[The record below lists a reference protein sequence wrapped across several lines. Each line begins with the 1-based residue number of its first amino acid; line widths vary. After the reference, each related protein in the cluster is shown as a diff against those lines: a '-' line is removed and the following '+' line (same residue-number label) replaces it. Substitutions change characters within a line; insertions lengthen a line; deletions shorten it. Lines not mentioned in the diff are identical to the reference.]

1 LVKKESGMISLVE
14 VDEVEEEDDEEEDDE
29 EDDDDDDG
37 GHLLNLQNLHS
48 ILLLGFN
55 LQDQQLR
62 HHHRHQFY

>member
-1 LVKKESGMISLVE
+1 LAPFLWLRVHL
-14 VDEVEEEDDEEEDDE
+14 
-29 EDDDDDDG
+29 
-37 GHLLNLQNLHS
+37 HLLNLQNLHS